1 VSSASFNNGAG
12 FNNGASFDDVA
23 RLDTVESLHRTLDQE
38 LVAILRG
45 ASLEC
50 PVCGEFLLHR
60 ADGIGCPQCGLEV
73 GAEGA
78 ALELVTDAPAR

>member
-1 VSSASFNNGAG
+1 MNIVG
-12 FNNGASFDDVA
+12 
-23 RLDTVESLHRTLDQE
+23 LHRTLDQE
-38 LVAILRG
+38 LIAILRG

-60 ADGIGCPQCGLEV
+60 ADGIGCFQCGLEI

-78 ALELVTDAPAR
+78 AAERLTESAQ

>member
-1 VSSASFNNGAG
+1 MTAEA
-12 FNNGASFDDVA
+12 
-23 RLDTVESLHRTLDQE
+23 LHLHRTLDQE

-60 ADGIGCPQCGLEV
+60 ADGIGCPECGLELT
-73 GAEGA
+73 AEEAAASAEPAQA
-78 ALELVTDAPAR
+78 ALPCDSQAG

>member
-1 VSSASFNNGAG
+1 MQP
-12 FNNGASFDDVA
+12 
-23 RLDTVESLHRTLDQE
+23 LHRTLDQE

-60 ADGIGCPQCGLEV
+60 TDGIGCPQCGLEL
-73 GAEGA
+73 GSESA
-78 ALELVTDAPAR
+78 AAQRLTDSPTL

>member
-1 VSSASFNNGAG
+1 VSSAAFN
-12 FNNGASFDDVA
+12 
-23 RLDTVESLHRTLDQE
+23 TVTSLHRTLDQE

-60 ADGIGCPQCGLEV
+60 ADGIGCPLCGLEIERRAAAS
-73 GAEGA
+73 AEG
-78 ALELVTDAPAR
+78 LTDLSAR